1 MLVGELIA
9 GAVIG
14 RTGFGIVDPATQPLP
29 AFSTLGFAML
39 MLGAGTEVDLGSP
52 RLHQG
57 IVQGGVAVLVALA
70 ASIPAAVLIVNALH
84 LGHVELFAVLLAGS
98 SAAVAFP
105 TIEERKLNGPAIP
118 LLIAWITLADGVTA
132 LLMPL
137 SLTGPARIPL
147 AIAGDALIVVLSAV
161 IILVGGRLAGRL
173 PVDEARRESMQRRW
187 ALQLRLSVLLLLVL
201 AAIAD
206 RSGGSLLVAG
216 FAAGIVLRHFGEPSR
231 LALQLSGL
239 ADGFFVPAFFVL
251 LGASLNLRSLAADGR
266 AIVLAVALPVAAVA
280 VHLVAARVA
289 VEKQRVPSGLLA
301 SAQLGL
307 PAAAAA
313 LGLSSRAL
321 SPAIAAA
328 LVAGGCLTL
337 LPATV
342 GAILLARTDQ
352 PAA

>member
-1 MLVGELIA
+1 MFAQLALVVGAGLLGPLLAAGRRPLAPVLVGELIA

-14 RTGFGIVDPATQPLP
+14 LTGFGIVDPATQPLP

-39 MLGAGTEVDLGSP
+39 MLSAGTEVDLGSP

-187 ALQLRLSVLLLLVL
+187 ALQLR
-201 AAIAD
+201 
-206 RSGGSLLVAG
+206 
-216 FAAGIVLRHFGEPSR
+216 
-231 LALQLSGL
+231 
-239 ADGFFVPAFFVL
+239 
-251 LGASLNLRSLAADGR
+251 
-266 AIVLAVALPVAAVA
+266 
-280 VHLVAARVA
+280 
-289 VEKQRVPSGLLA
+289 
-301 SAQLGL
+301 
-307 PAAAAA
+307 
-313 LGLSSRAL
+313 
-321 SPAIAAA
+321 
-328 LVAGGCLTL
+328 
-337 LPATV
+337 
-342 GAILLARTDQ
+342 
-352 PAA
+352 